1 MKAEKRH
8 KFRIYFEVLS
18 VLDNGERR
26 GDKLSSTVVARKV
39 NMAYDRFQRHLGR
52 LVELDFVESPTS
64 LVLTEKGIKYVE
76 EYRRFENFLRRMGL
90 LER

>member
-8 KFRIYFEVLS
+8 KLRIYFEVLS
-18 VLDNGERR
+18 ALDIGEHKGNR
-26 GDKLSSTVVARKV
+26 LSSTVVARKV

-52 LVELDFVESPTS
+52 LVELGFVESPTS

-76 EYRRFENFLRRMGL
+76 EYRRFENFLRRMGV